1 MGRDKAWLEAG
12 GQPLLLR
19 QIRRLTEAGIR
30 PLAIA
35 AGPLDRDPLP
45 PVPADIPLLRDLR
58 PDLGPLAGVESG
70 LRWAQELRPQGSTVF
85 IAVDLPE
92 MTAEWL
98 RRLVSGVRPGIGRV
112 PRHGGRLEPLAAV
125 YPNRAWAIA
134 RDLMEQPPDTTKASV
149 QEFCRRGLET
159 GWMTSWDL
167 LPEDHRAL
175 TNWNTP
181 ADWPADRPDGGDAP
195 GPQP

>member
-12 GQPLLLR
+12 GRPLLLR
-19 QIRRLTEAGIR
+19 QIRMLTEAGIR

-35 AGPLDRDPLP
+35 AGPVDRDPLP

-58 PDLGPLAGVESG
+58 PGLGPLAGVESG
-70 LRWAQELRPQGSTVF
+70 LRWARELLPQGSTLF

-98 RRLVSGVRPGIGRV
+98 GRLVSGARPGIGRV

-125 YPNRAWAIA
+125 YPNQAWAIA
-134 RDLMEQPPDTTKASV
+134 RDMVEHPTERTKASV
-149 QEFCRRGLET
+149 QEFCRRGLDA
-159 GWMTSWDL
+159 GWMTSWEL
-167 LPEDHRAL
+167 APEDHRTL

-181 ADWPADRPDGGDAP
+181 SDWPPQRPDGGNARSVNP
-195 GPQP
+195 